1 MKQFSQELFDRF
13 IDGTANLEEQRV
25 VKGAMR
31 KDRALQRI
39 YIIAKRYDAMMEED
53 QRESQVLPMERMA
66 AETQDNLCDIICER
80 YILRQKFPGYG
91 NSMLSAAK
99 EEQLFLE
106 EASEEGGVP
115 LYRVGYVMDKYGLVV
130 QRQYGADIGD
140 IQRYLK
146 RGESLIAV
154 VDEDILKNTSLDN
167 KLHTVCVLSVKNGI
181 VTVYNPSMENEEAST
196 IEDYPVDLFVKAWEP
211 SERYLVRAG
220 TSGDKVY
227 EPHPINL
234 DDIEIDDDL
243 DELIEPIAEN
253 LHDVWA
259 QDKLQQGVR
268 YGPLD
273 ENGNEQP
280 GFNHYLVPYS
290 QMPDHEKQKDI
301 ISARQTLKLLKRL
314 GFSIVKNNPTVGYSC
329 PDCKHQIKLEMS
341 YCPHC
346 GRKLQVDD
354 YINPE
359 MLSEVPDNH

>member
-13 IDGTANLEEQRV
+13 IDGTANLEEQMV
-25 VKGAMR
+25 VKEAMR
-31 KDRALQRI
+31 KDRSLQRI

-53 QRESQVLPMERMA
+53 QKESHVLPMERMA

-99 EEQLFLE
+99 DEQLFLE

-115 LYRVGYVMDKYGLVV
+115 LYRVGHVMEKYGLVV
-130 QRQYGADIGD
+130 QRQYDADIGH
-140 IQRYLK
+140 IQRYLR

-167 KLHTVCVLSVKNGI
+167 KLHTVCVLSVKNGV
-181 VTVYNPSMENEEAST
+181 VTIYNPSMENEEAST
-196 IEDYPVDLFVKAWEP
+196 IEDYSVDLFMKAWEP
-211 SERYLVRAG
+211 SERYLVRAS
-220 TSGDKVY
+220 TPGDKVY

-243 DELIEPIAEN
+243 DELIDPIAEN

-273 ENGNEQP
+273 KNGHEQP
-280 GFNHYLVPYS
+280 GFSHYLIPYS

-314 GFSIVKNNPTVGYSC
+314 GFSIVKNNPSARYSC
-329 PDCKHQIKLEMS
+329 PDCKHEIKLEMS

-359 MLSEVPDNH
+359 VLS

>member
-1 MKQFSQELFDRF
+1 MKQFSQKLFDKF
-13 IDGTANLEEQRV
+13 IDGTANLEEQMV
-25 VKGAMR
+25 VKDAMR
-31 KDRALQRI
+31 KDRSLQRI

-53 QRESQVLPMERMA
+53 RRASCVLPIERMA

-99 EEQLFLE
+99 DEQLFLE
-106 EASEEGGVP
+106 EASDEGVP
-115 LYRVGYVMDKYGLVV
+115 LYRVGYVMEKYGLVV

-146 RGESLIAV
+146 RGDSLIAV
-154 VDEDILKNTSLDN
+154 VDEDILKNTNLDN
-167 KLHTVCVLSVKNGI
+167 KLHTVCVLGVKKGI

-196 IEDYPVDLFVKAWEP
+196 LEDYPVDLFVKAWEP
-211 SERYLVRAG
+211 SERYLVRAS
-220 TSGDKVY
+220 TPGDKVY

-234 DDIEIDDDL
+234 DGIDIDDDL
-243 DELIEPIAEN
+243 NELIEPIAEN

-273 ENGNEQP
+273 ENGYEQP
-280 GFNHYLVPYS
+280 GFNHYLVPFS

-314 GFSIVKNNPTVGYSC
+314 GFSIVKNNRSENFFC
-329 PDCKHQIKLEMS
+329 PDCEHPIELTMS
-341 YCPHC
+341 FCPHC

-354 YINPE
+354 YINHE
-359 MLSEVPDNH
+359 TLSEVTNNQ